1 MRCDTKLLQI
11 QYDTFV
17 DQIRVS
23 LGKTFK
29 IAIFKNFLMT
39 NSSGLIFMSMILIS
53 RNICKCSLYY
63 LGPDKSAFLTQLD
76 LIKEEIKAETGFQ
89 IFRSNIL
96 KFMAISHND
105 NFYNFN
111 SNISSNATPSL
122 KNYLLTESAQ
132 LYRQDIPGGPFN
144 KTLNKHVVGDL

>member
-29 IAIFKNFLMT
+29 IAIFRNFLMM
-39 NSSGLIFMSMILIS
+39 NDNGLIFMSMILIS
-53 RNICKCSLYY
+53 RNICKCSLVY
-63 LGPDKSAFLTQLD
+63 LGPDRSAFLTQLD

-96 KFMAISHND
+96 KFMAISQND
-105 NFYNFN
+105 NFYNLN
-111 SNISSNATPSL
+111 SNSSTNTTPSL

-132 LYRQDIPGGPFN
+132 LYRLDIPGGPFN
-144 KTLNKHVVGDL
+144 KTLNKHILNDL